1 MNSEDKLKLVTNY
14 EERVVN
20 TPNIQVSYLDTV
32 SSKDEEYIRILKQNN
47 RNLIIDALVDDKW
60 DELEKSKNEYPEI
73 DIKSDMGVISMKIFA
88 TNINSNNFESHD
100 KIWDKVLNLIDSNT
114 KKPISTTN
122 LNVQLSGD
130 FEVDR
135 RKVITKFVS
144 SSNIISMNGRIGPAT
159 TAIVGQNCIQ
169 FLSSEQP
176 AGIELVLEMNID
188 PDKIIL
194 IRKNRIDQPG
204 IILVVDKENGNYY
217 LKETPTFMKQ
227 ICWFTVK

>member
-1 MNSEDKLKLVTNY
+1 MNSENKLKLVTNY
-14 EERVVN
+14 DEKVVN
-20 TPNIQVSYLDTV
+20 SSNIQINYLDTV

-73 DIKSDMGVISMKIFA
+73 DIESDSETMSMKIFA
-88 TNINSNNFESHD
+88 TNINSNTFESWD
-100 KIWDKVLNLIDSNT
+100 KIWNKVLNLIDSNT

-135 RKVITKFVS
+135 RKVITKFVA
-144 SSNIISMNGRIGPAT
+144 SSNLIAMNGRIGPAT

-169 FLSSEQP
+169 FLSTEHT
-176 AGIELVLEMNID
+176 AGINLVLEMNID

-194 IRKNRIDQPG
+194 IRKNTIQQPG
-204 IILVVDKENGNYY
+204 IILIVDKENGNYY